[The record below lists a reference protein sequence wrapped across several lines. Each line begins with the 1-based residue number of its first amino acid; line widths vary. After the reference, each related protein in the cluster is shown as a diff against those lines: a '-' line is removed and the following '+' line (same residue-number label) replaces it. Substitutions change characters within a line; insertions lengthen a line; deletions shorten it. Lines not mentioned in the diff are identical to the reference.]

1 MRYLIKKE
9 FEKYIF
15 NKKVFIVGILA
26 IAFFLLQIIS
36 IGATNHTMYS
46 LDKKQEYAT
55 SIESIKKR
63 SFPATEINESFID
76 SLNHEYKI
84 FVDEN
89 RLSNEE
95 IESKLNE
102 SEYSETLN
110 SILDNKYDYSYSG
123 LIFSEEI
130 KYGDN
135 KLTNY
140 FENRF
145 YEIITLDNLRD
156 AIEKKFYYEENNFQ
170 SFAYLSESQL
180 NEMMNLMQKN
190 ILDKPYI
197 RGYSIGFDLLSANLQ
212 FLPFTLGI
220 LLLVSLYGMF
230 GAEKTKKT
238 DTLIL
243 TCKEGK
249 SKYII
254 AKLLTVFIYTS
265 LTWILFQL
273 INLIACQLLF
283 GLEGASV
290 SVYSF
295 GFYSVYGYNYLEYF
309 LYQLPV
315 SYLGT
320 LLLAYMISFS
330 SQLLKPIPTLT
341 IGTIWILLTSN
352 VLYSYS
358 EIGYSLISKLM
369 LLSPTQMMSAYSTYS
384 DYTPYHIL
392 GLNINLPSL
401 TYLILIFGLT
411 FVIIGLYYSVRN
423 RQIKN

>member
-15 NKKVFIVGILA
+15 NKKVLIVGILA

-36 IGATNHTMYS
+36 IGATNHTIYS

-63 SFPATEINESFID
+63 SFPATEINETFIN
-76 SLNHEYKI
+76 SLNHEYKT

-95 IESKLNE
+95 IESILNE
-102 SEYSETLN
+102 SEYNETLT
-110 SILDNKYDYSYSG
+110 SVLENKYDYSYSG

-140 FENRF
+140 FKNRF
-145 YEIITLDNLRD
+145 YEIITLDRLRD
-156 AIEKKFYYEENNFQ
+156 DIEKKFYSEENNYQ
-170 SFAYLSESQL
+170 SFAYLSDSQL

-197 RGYSIGFDLLSANLQ
+197 RGYSIGFDLLSSNLQ

-220 LLLVSLYGMF
+220 LLLVSLYGIF
-230 GAEKTKKT
+230 GAEKVKKT

-249 SKYII
+249 SKYIT

-309 LYQLPV
+309 LHQLPV

-320 LLLAYMISFS
+320 LLLAYIISFS

-352 VLYSYS
+352 VLYSFS
-358 EIGYSLISKLM
+358 ETGYSLISKLM

-384 DYTPYHIL
+384 DYTPYQIL
-392 GLNINLPSL
+392 GFNINLPSL

>member
-15 NKKVFIVGILA
+15 NKKVLIVGILA

-36 IGATNHTMYS
+36 IGATNHTMYP

-63 SFPATEINESFID
+63 SFPATEINEAFIN
-76 SLNHEYKI
+76 SLNHEYKT

-95 IESKLNE
+95 IESILNE
-102 SEYSETLN
+102 SEYNETLT
-110 SILDNKYDYSYSG
+110 SVLENKYDYSYSG

-145 YEIITLDNLRD
+145 YEINTLDRLRD
-156 AIEKKFYYEENNFQ
+156 DIEKKFYYEENNYQ

-220 LLLVSLYGMF
+220 LLLVSLYGIF
-230 GAEKTKKT
+230 GAEKVKRT

-249 SKYII
+249 SKYIT

-283 GLEGASV
+283 GLEGANV

-309 LYQLPV
+309 LHQLPV

-320 LLLAYMISFS
+320 LLLAYIISFS

-341 IGTIWILLTSN
+341 IGTIWILLTSS
-352 VLYSYS
+352 VLYSFS
-358 EIGYSLISKLM
+358 ETGYSLISKLM

-384 DYTPYHIL
+384 NYTPYQIL
-392 GLNINLPSL
+392 GFNINLPSL
-401 TYLILIFGLT
+401 TYLILILGLT
-411 FVIIGLYYSVRN
+411 FVIYGLYYSVRN